1 MITNVLDSIR
11 NRLTQNEIVRMDEDN
26 VGMSLILPVV
36 KAIGWDPFNNKEVQS
51 RYMVPG
57 LFNDVS
63 VNYALIY
70 NTKLLALIKARP
82 LYSDLKKT
90 KYFGKIFITAK
101 RSGAKY
107 LIICNG
113 VDWHI
118 YRADQDKEAVK
129 INIWDSEAANKLMLL
144 SKSNIENG
152 LLEEYYLKNSSD
164 IGTNSTMKTSRGYK
178 VTDETHAK
186 LSTFRVKINSSRINR
201 DGGITNSMIVERL
214 LNILFSCSENFDW
227 HDIHNERIL
236 EIKLCQCLRKG
247 LNQ

>member
-1 MITNVLDSIR
+1 MITDVLANIR
-11 NRLTQNEIVRMDEDN
+11 NRLIQNEIVRMDEDN
-26 VGMSLILPVV
+26 VGMSLILPVI
-36 KAIGWDPFNNKEVQS
+36 KAIGWDPFNNEEVLS

-63 VNYALIY
+63 VNYALIC

-82 LYSDLKKT
+82 LYSDLSKT
-90 KYFGKIFITAK
+90 TYFGKIFITAK
-101 RSGAKY
+101 KSDAKY

-118 YRADQDKEAVK
+118 YQANQNKEAIK
-129 INIWDSEAANKLMLL
+129 INLWDSEAANKLMLL

-164 IGTNSTMKTSRGYK
+164 IRTNNTKRTSRGYK
-178 VTDETHAK
+178 VTDETHAT
-186 LSTFRVKINSSRINR
+186 LTSLRVRINSSRINR
-201 DGGITNSMIVERL
+201 DGGITNSMIIERL

-227 HDIHNERIL
+227 NDIHNERFL
-236 EIKLCQCLRKG
+236 ENKLRQCLGKG
-247 LNQ
+247 LN